1 MPSYRPFVLTIAQ
14 PLDGAYPVTAEFQ
27 GLLSHES
34 IPVDAL
40 RLSLPR
46 PPAVLTPTALRAH
59 ERDAGARHFH
69 ALFRGEILALFLEA
83 KKWLGPGE
91 RLRIV
96 LGEPVP
102 EALAGMPWESIFEGQ
117 GDGAAAGRT
126 GAAPLVRYASA
137 SGLPH
142 PPPQKGL
149 LRVLMVAGF
158 LPAAGAAAG
167 AEREQALAEIGRG
180 LSAADTLRL
189 VRGHLAEPA
198 SLPDLAR
205 RFWRGRR
212 YAITLL
218 RHATRDAI
226 ADALQSAHAAGEDFH
241 AVHYF
246 GCTQGEDGG
255 ELLLEGPDGP
265 PDAVSQ
271 ADFARL
277 LVGPGVN
284 LLAITLCQE
293 EPAAATVRGVA
304 AEAVRCGASAVLG
317 LRSLALDRSTATF
330 VLEFYRAFAGG
341 EPIEV
346 ALAYARRSVRGLEA
360 GPDQLTFPELY
371 VGHTGGLALP
381 SLDRAHVLP
390 LGVRL
395 INVVLALLFTI
406 VGYAGNI
413 FDLADFPRTLRT
425 RMPVLSCIYPWP
437 MDANKLTVAFYPF
450 TVVHEDGSPAA
461 GGAGR
466 ALANFLYERFA
477 LRFDALDVG
486 LPYEMRSPSAGC
498 AVPGRTAA
506 ERARAAA
513 DLAERINA
521 DILIYGV
528 ITDTV
533 KSGRFSLEFNVSYRG
548 FENAQEL
555 AGPYAL
561 GGPIPVQLPF
571 DPESLLVIENPPHL
585 VRMDVLSNLVVG
597 LSLLSADNPERAV
610 SYFRQAQGNKYW
622 PSIDGKEFAY
632 LLLGH
637 GLLRLASLDNQP
649 ELLAPA
655 YDAYTAALTINPAYT
670 RAKLGQA
677 NVLAQ
682 MALPQAGGA
691 FDAGKADRAKAI
703 YAEALDEATG
713 EGQAQL
719 AAAARA
725 GAGYVCFVRALYTQP
740 GDAERCKPDL
750 EAVIAQYRAGDT
762 RIANQAGLA
771 HGYLAGIARA
781 RGDRQAALDEYELAA
796 QLVVPASRARYLVAI
811 GDLRCQLEGMEPA
824 LSAYGQAIDEARLYG
839 RAGDVEKYA
848 ARMREMQSK
857 GCP

>member
-14 PLDGAYPVTAEFQ
+14 PVDGAYPVTAEFQ
-27 GLLSHES
+27 GLLTHEP

-40 RLSLPR
+40 RLSPPR
-46 PPAVLTPTALRAH
+46 PPVVATPATLRAY
-59 ERDAGARHFH
+59 ERDAGAQLFH

-83 KKWLGPGE
+83 QKWLGPGE

-102 EALAGMPWESIFEGQ
+102 EALVAIPWESVFEGQ
-117 GDGAAAGRT
+117 GDGAAVSRT
-126 GAAPLVRYASA
+126 GAAPLVRFASA

-149 LRVLMVAGF
+149 LRVLVVVGF
-158 LPAAGAAAG
+158 LPAAGTDVE
-167 AEREQALAEIGRG
+167 AERQQALAAIERG

-212 YAITLL
+212 YSMTLL
-218 RHATRDAI
+218 PHATRDAI
-226 ADALQSAHAAGEDFH
+226 TETLQAAHASGEDFH
-241 AVHYF
+241 AVHFF
-246 GCTQGEDGG
+246 GQTRGEDGG
-255 ELLLEGPDGP
+255 ELLLAGSNGQPDSV
-265 PDAVSQ
+265 AQ
-271 ADFARL
+271 AAFAHL

-284 LLAITLCQE
+284 LLAVNLCQA
-293 EPAAATVRGVA
+293 EPAAATIRGVA

-317 LRSLALDRSTATF
+317 LRSPALDRSAVAF
-330 VLEFYRAFAGG
+330 ALEFYRAFAGG

-346 ALAYARRSVRGLEA
+346 ALACVRRSARRWEA
-360 GPDQLTFPELY
+360 GSDGLTFPELY
-371 VGHTGGLALP
+371 VGHTAGLVLP

-390 LGVRL
+390 LSIRL
-395 INVVLALLFTI
+395 INVVLAFLFAI
-406 VGYAGNI
+406 VGYTGNVL
-413 FDLADFPRTLRT
+413 DLANFPRTLRT
-425 RMPVLSCIYPWP
+425 RMPILSCIYPWP

-450 TVVHEDGSPAA
+450 TVVHEDGTPAA
-461 GGAGR
+461 GGTGR

-486 LPYEMRSPSAGC
+486 LPYEMRPPSASC

-506 ERARAAA
+506 ERARSAANI
-513 DLAERINA
+513 AERINA

-533 KSGRFSLEFNVSYRG
+533 KSGRFSLEFNISYRG
-548 FENAQEL
+548 FQNAQEL

-561 GGPIPVQLPF
+561 GGTIPVQLPF

-585 VRMDVLSNLVVG
+585 VRMDVLSNLVLG
-597 LSLLSADNPERAV
+597 LSFLSADNPEKAV
-610 SYFRQAQGNKYW
+610 HYFREAQQNKHW

-637 GLLRLASLDNQP
+637 GLLRQAALDNQP
-649 ELLAPA
+649 ELLASA
-655 YDAYTAALTINPAYT
+655 YDAYTSALTINPTYS
-670 RAKLGQA
+670 RAKLGEA

-691 FDAGKADRAKAI
+691 FDAGKADQASAI
-703 YAEALDEATG
+703 YAEALTEAS
-713 EGQAQL
+713 GQGQVQL

-725 GAGYVCFVRALYTQP
+725 GTGYICFVRALYTQQ
-740 GDAERCKPDL
+740 DDYDRCKADL
-750 EAVIAQYRAGDT
+750 EAVITQYQTGDAH
-762 RIANQAGLA
+762 IANQAGLA

-781 RGDRQAALDEYELAA
+781 RGDTQEALEQYALAT
-796 QLVVPASRARYLVAI
+796 QLVVPASRARYLISI
-811 GDLRCQLEGMEPA
+811 GDLRCQLGQMAPA

-839 RAGDVEKYA
+839 RASDVEKYA
-848 ARMREMQSK
+848 ARMRNMQSR

>member
-14 PLDGAYPVTAEFQ
+14 PVDGAYPVTAEFQ
-27 GLLSHES
+27 GLLTHEP

-40 RLSLPR
+40 RLSPPR
-46 PPAVLTPTALRAH
+46 LPAVVTPAALRAY
-59 ERDAGARHFH
+59 ERDAGAQLFH
-69 ALFRGEILALFLEA
+69 TLFRGEILSLFLEA

-96 LGEPVP
+96 LGAPVP
-102 EALAGMPWESIFEGQ
+102 EALAGIPWESVFEGQ
-117 GDGAAAGRT
+117 GDGAAVSRT
-126 GAAPLVRYASA
+126 GAAPLVRFAAA

-149 LRVLMVAGF
+149 LRVLVIVGF
-158 LPAAGAAAG
+158 LPPAGADVE
-167 AEREQALAEIGRG
+167 AERRQALAQIQRG

-212 YAITLL
+212 YDMTLL
-218 RHATRDAI
+218 PHATRDAI
-226 ADALQSAHAAGEDFH
+226 AGALQSAHAAGEDFH
-241 AVHYF
+241 AVHFF
-246 GCTQGEDGG
+246 GQTRGEDGG
-255 ELLLEGPDGP
+255 ELLLEGTDGQPDP
-265 PDAVSQ
+265 VSQ
-271 ADFARL
+271 AAFAQL
-277 LVGPGVN
+277 LVGPSVN
-284 LLAITLCQE
+284 LLAVNLCQA
-293 EPAAATVRGVA
+293 EPAAATIRGVA
-304 AEAVRCGASAVLG
+304 AEAVRCGATAVLG
-317 LRSLALDRSTATF
+317 LRSLDLDRSSVAF
-330 VLEFYRAFAGG
+330 ALEFYRAFAGG

-346 ALAYARRSVRGLEA
+346 ALAYVRRNVRRLDA
-360 GPDQLTFPELY
+360 GPDGLTFPELY
-371 VGHTGGLALP
+371 VGHTAGLVLP
-381 SLDRAHVLP
+381 SLDRVHVLP

-395 INVVLALLFTI
+395 INVVLVSLFAI
-406 VGYAGNI
+406 MGYTGNVL
-413 FDLADFPRTLRT
+413 DLANFPRTLRT
-425 RMPVLSCIYPWP
+425 RMPVVSCLYPWP

-466 ALANFLYERFA
+466 ALADFLYDRFA
-477 LRFDALDVG
+477 LRFNALDVG
-486 LPYEMRSPSAGC
+486 LPYEMRPPSASC
-498 AVPGRTAA
+498 AVQGRTAA
-506 ERARAAA
+506 ERARSAANI
-513 DLAERINA
+513 AENINA

-533 KSGRFSLEFNVSYRG
+533 ESGRFSLEFNISYRG
-548 FENAQEL
+548 FQNAQEL

-561 GGPIPVQLPF
+561 GGSIPVQLPF

-597 LSLLSADNPERAV
+597 LSLLSADNPEKAV
-610 SYFRQAQGNKYW
+610 HYFREAQQNKYW

-637 GLLRLASLDNQP
+637 GLLRQAALDNQP

-655 YDAYTAALTINPAYT
+655 YNAYTSALTINPTYT
-670 RAKLGQA
+670 RAKLGEA

-691 FDAGKADRAKAI
+691 FDAGKADRASAI
-703 YAEALDEATG
+703 YAEALAEAG
-713 EGQAQL
+713 SQGQAQL

-725 GAGYVCFVRALYTQP
+725 GAGYICFVKALYTRP
-740 GDAERCKPDL
+740 DDLDRCKPDL
-750 EAVIAQYRAGDT
+750 EAVIAQYQAGDA

-781 RGDRQAALDEYELAA
+781 RDNKQEALDQYGLAA
-796 QLVVPASRARYLVAI
+796 QLVVPASRARYLVSI
-811 GDLRCQLEGMEPA
+811 GDLRCQLGQKEPA

-839 RAGDVEKYA
+839 RASDVEKYA
-848 ARMREMQSK
+848 ARMRNMQSA